1 MGMFKNNNIIGI
13 VAFVVIVG
21 CVGRFFYKQ
30 LSGRT
35 KVNVAPFSALGA
47 LVADETSK
55 LLPTGGKVVVL
66 SVDTA
71 KYNIATLDTLLSS
84 FKKGLKRGI
93 TILSVEH
100 FRIPSHTFLALN
112 AGSLVP
118 PSAQFAPGQFERI
131 LQTHGNADAIVS
143 FVGLPASLIG
153 SATGLQQKHSKIIV
167 VSNRDSELLNLL
179 RSRVI
184 DLAIVPRVETPNDKG
199 SNNSSYEV
207 LTSDK

>member
-1 MGMFKNNNIIGI
+1 MFKSNKIIGI

-21 CVGRFFYKQ
+21 CVGKFLYKQ

-35 KVNVAPFSALGA
+35 KVNVEPFRALGA
-47 LVADETSK
+47 LAADATSK

-84 FKKGLKRGI
+84 FKKGLKGGI

-100 FRIPSHTFLALN
+100 FRIPSHTFLALS

-118 PSAQFAPGQFERI
+118 PSAEFAPGQFEKI
-131 LQTHGNADAIVS
+131 VQSHGNADAIVS
-143 FVGLPASLIG
+143 FVGLPASLSG
-153 SATGLQQKHSKIIV
+153 SATDLQQKHAKIIV
-167 VSNRDSELLNLL
+167 VSNRDPKLQNLL
-179 RSRVI
+179 RSRII
-184 DLAIVPRVETPNDKG
+184 DLAIVPRAETANGKE
-199 SNNSSYEV
+199 SNNSPYEV